1 MGRVKHYKSWHRN
14 SEEGQV
20 SLVPAKK
27 IKKLKATWESKPVCI
42 NLQALSNLVVSLCS
56 MHKHP
61 CEYWKTGGT
70 KITVKPHQLFFFFF
84 AIWCCFDLAQN
95 WWSAFVSMIRVIS
108 QESWYS
114 QSVCEA
120 LGAAVHPVVWSS
132 AFPELQA
139 LFQHSFSTRH
149 DWVLGSAMCS
159 SLCPGHLQ
167 EFRRN
172 LVECHRLKPIEQVF
186 SLFFFLDKIVFL
198 KKYLGSFTALC
209 CTQQLPAFSILP
221 WIPLLLGSVPFFLKT
236 WLPGNCQVS
245 GIWPIPSTPSQ

>member
-1 MGRVKHYKSWHRN
+1 
-14 SEEGQV
+14 
-20 SLVPAKK
+20 
-27 IKKLKATWESKPVCI
+27 
-42 NLQALSNLVVSLCS
+42 
-56 MHKHP
+56 
-61 CEYWKTGGT
+61 
-70 KITVKPHQLFFFFF
+70 
-84 AIWCCFDLAQN
+84 
-95 WWSAFVSMIRVIS
+95 MIRVIS

-139 LFQHSFSTRH
+139 LFQHSFTMRH

-186 SLFFFLDKIVFL
+186 SLFFFGQNCFSEKIPGLIYSPVL
-198 KKYLGSFTALC
+198 Y
-209 CTQQLPAFSILP
+209 PAATCFLP